1 MAGTAVR
8 KAKKSSIDAAYYI
21 AGGAIVFLG
30 LVYLSIAALGLL
42 QTMFDMPASAAI
54 LAFALIIAGG
64 LVMLSAGYF
73 RNKKKPPSKPSFDNG
88 FLEGLEQSVKSM
100 IDGLEEPVRDNP
112 KIALLLAALAGFA
125 AGDQINDKM
134 RH

>member
-30 LVYLSIAALGLL
+30 IVYLSIAGFEMLQVRYEVPMAATITALVLICLGGIVIV
-42 QTMFDMPASAAI
+42 SANI
-54 LAFALIIAGG
+54 W
-64 LVMLSAGYF
+64 
-73 RNKKKPPSKPSFDNG
+73 RNKKKIAPKHTFDNG
-88 FLEGLEQSVKSM
+88 FLDGLEQSVKSM

-125 AGDQINDKM
+125 AGDQISDKI